1 MPTIHELSEI
11 YNLQNV
17 TVVADKGMNSAQNKD
32 YVKYQNM
39 HYIFPI
45 RLKGE
50 SHKFKQYV
58 VSETDYQKVDGLL
71 YKEIQQVDDR
81 EENRIKYR
89 RIVIYDTWKAKRDKI
104 LRKEVLDRFDKIK
117 GKDGTATAKAWFPI
131 RNINSSKKFKNQK
144 IAIDEEMLKE
154 DAKLDGYVAFE
165 TTRYDLTAREIVDIY
180 KKQWTIE
187 RKFQNLK
194 STLDARPMY
203 VRTDN
208 HIFGHIT
215 ICFLGL
221 VVLNYLTWY
230 INHKQKDKWGV
241 LDRVT
246 PSQIIESI
254 KVAKINFT
262 KVDGK
267 ITYSSSWDNEIFRNE
282 IELYRE
288 IKMLV
293 SDGFFCVIFTMSKN
307 IALRCRAIYFFTLLT
322 WKHRLMRAMNS
333 LAEADLSLIVIDAT
347 QEEVSHFDSR
357 IIGYALEH
365 EKPVIIVINKWDLVE
380 KETNTMAQYE
390 KKLRNKFHF
399 VPWVPF
405 VFISAKYNQR
415 LNKLYDTINMVRTN
429 LEREIKPAMLS
440 NLIMDIQMI
449 QPAVPFNGGRLNIYF
464 VRQEKGKIPT
474 FTFFVNNKKYLHFS
488 YQRFLENQLRETF
501 DFRGCPIKMNFKNKQ
516 NAIE

>member
-1 MPTIHELSEI
+1 MKNTVAIIGKPNVGKSTFFNKLIGKKVSIVHDEPGVTRDRLYEKIHWAGKELKIIDTGGIEIENRPFQEQIQIQAKIAIEEADVIIFLFDGTSEI
-11 YNLQNV
+11 TNDDMFIMNILRKSNKPIIA
-17 TVVADKGMNSAQNKD
+17 VANKLEDNQQFD
-32 YVKYQNM
+32 YSWYKLGVK
-39 HYIFPI
+39 HIFPI
-45 RLKGE
+45 SALHGE
-50 SHKFKQYV
+50 GIGDVLNRCIEDLDFTEEESIETFNLAIIGKPNAGKSSLLNNLAKEERSI
-58 VSETDYQKVDGLL
+58 VS
-71 YKEIQQVDDR
+71 
-81 EENRIKYR
+81 
-89 RIVIYDTWKAKRDKI
+89 
-104 LRKEVLDRFDKIK
+104 
-117 GKDGTATAKAWFPI
+117 PI
-131 RNINSSKKFKNQK
+131 P
-144 IAIDEEMLKE
+144 
-154 DAKLDGYVAFE
+154 G
-165 TTRYDLTAREIVDIY
+165 TTRDSVKSLVTIDDKVYNVIDTAGITKKSKLVESVDHY
-180 KKQWTIE
+180 
-187 RKFQNLK
+187 
-194 STLDARPMY
+194 A
-203 VRTDN
+203 
-208 HIFGHIT
+208 
-215 ICFLGL
+215 
-221 VVLNYLTWY
+221 
-230 INHKQKDKWGV
+230 
-241 LDRVT
+241 
-246 PSQIIESI
+246 
-254 KVAKINFT
+254 
-262 KVDGK
+262 
-267 ITYSSSWDNEIFRNE
+267 
-282 IELYRE
+282 
-288 IKMLV
+288 
-293 SDGFFCVIFTMSKN
+293 
-307 IALRCRAIYFFTLLT
+307 
-322 WKHRLMRAMNS
+322 LMRAMNS